1 MEGCVYMSRR
11 RFLEET
17 KQEVLNARKRAIR
30 NMIYFR
36 HDKRMYIFW
45 RNVYKRY
52 CDAIWQSQG
61 IFQEK
66 GDETL

>member
-36 HDKRMYIFW
+36 HDKRIYIFW
-45 RNVYKRY
+45 RNVYKHYRNT
-52 CDAIWQSQG
+52 A
-61 IFQEK
+61 
-66 GDETL
+66 L